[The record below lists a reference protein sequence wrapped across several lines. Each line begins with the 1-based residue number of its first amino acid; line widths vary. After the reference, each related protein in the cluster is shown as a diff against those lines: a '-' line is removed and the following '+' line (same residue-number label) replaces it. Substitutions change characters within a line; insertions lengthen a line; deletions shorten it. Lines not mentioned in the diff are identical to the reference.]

1 MAEGIIRSLVSG
13 RGFGFI
19 RPTAGT
25 NTTRKDLF
33 FHASQVM
40 GIRFEDLREGDTV
53 NYAEEQDLR
62 GRGLVATSIERTARV
77 VMNGDATPMSL
88 SSSAASPLAEDDDNV
103 YDWGEAG

>member
-62 GRGLVATSIERTARV
+62 GRGPVATSIERTARV

-88 SSSAASPLAEDDDNV
+88 SSSSASGLAEDDDNV